1 MRYQN
6 IAIVLMALILTI
18 FTGCANNDTKKDG
31 LTEQELYER
40 AQDDLDG
47 RNWLSAIQSLGLL
60 EENFPFGNYAEQ
72 SQLELIYA
80 HYQAHNYEDVI
91 VNADRFIRLH
101 PQHRQVDYAYYMRGL
116 ASFYEDWNGFNLF
129 LSGDGSDRDRGAIKE
144 SFDYLSQFVR
154 KYPSS
159 PYAKDAQQR
168 LIYLRNLLARSE
180 IHVANYYFKRG
191 AYLAAAER
199 GSYVVENY
207 EGTPAVP
214 DGLAVM
220 AQAYYLLDLNEL
232 ADEAVKV
239 LAYNYPDYPALK
251 KNGSFDK
258 NYYKKRR
265 AKTWFS
271 YATLG
276 LFDRAEFSG
285 FDSRAYYN
293 KVFQDGSIPKP

>member
-1 MRYQN
+1 MRHQYPALV
-6 IAIVLMALILTI
+6 IIALILTI
-18 FTGCANNDTKKDG
+18 FTACANNGEKKAG
-31 LTEQELYER
+31 LSEQDLYER
-40 AQDDLDG
+40 AQGDLDA
-47 RNWLSAIQSLGLL
+47 RNWLSAIQTLGLL
-60 EENFPFGNYAEQ
+60 EENFPFGVYAEQ

-91 VNADRFIRLH
+91 VNAERFIRLH
-101 PQHRQVDYAYYMRGL
+101 PQHRQTDYAYYMRGL

-129 LSGDGSDRDRGAIKE
+129 LGGDGSDRDRGAIQS
-144 SFDYLSQFVR
+144 SFDYLSQFLR

-168 LIYLRNLLARSE
+168 LTYLRNLLARSE

-191 AYLAAAER
+191 AFLAAAKR
-199 GSYVVENY
+199 GSYVVENFQ
-207 EGTPAVP
+207 GTPAVP

-220 AQAYYLLDLNEL
+220 AQAYYLLELDDLAEQT
-232 ADEAVKV
+232 VKV
-239 LAYNYPDYPALK
+239 LALNYPDYPALK
-251 KNGSFDK
+251 SDGSFNQ

-265 AKTWFS
+265 AKTWLS

-276 LFDRAEFSG
+276 LFERAEFSG

-293 KVFQDGSIPKP
+293 RIYQEAAVPKP